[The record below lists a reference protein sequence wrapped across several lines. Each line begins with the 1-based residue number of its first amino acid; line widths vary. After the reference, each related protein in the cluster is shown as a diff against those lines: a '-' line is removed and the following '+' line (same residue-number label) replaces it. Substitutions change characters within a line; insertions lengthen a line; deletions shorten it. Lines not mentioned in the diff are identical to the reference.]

1 MPLVFAHVAGIP
13 VEETV
18 LSFAPVGLL
27 AFTVGLR
34 SLRQRL
40 RDRIRG
46 PR

>member
-34 SLRQRL
+34 SLWGRAAGRM
-40 RDRIRG
+40 RKK
-46 PR
+46 

>member
-34 SLRQRL
+34 SIWRRVA
-40 RDRIRG
+40 RRSRG

>member
-18 LSFAPVGLL
+18 LSFAPVGVL

-34 SLRQRL
+34 SLWERMRKK
-40 RDRIRG
+40 
-46 PR
+46 

>member
-27 AFTVGLR
+27 AFTVGMR
-34 SLRQRL
+34 SMWRRSVGRL
-40 RDRIRG
+40 RKK
-46 PR
+46 